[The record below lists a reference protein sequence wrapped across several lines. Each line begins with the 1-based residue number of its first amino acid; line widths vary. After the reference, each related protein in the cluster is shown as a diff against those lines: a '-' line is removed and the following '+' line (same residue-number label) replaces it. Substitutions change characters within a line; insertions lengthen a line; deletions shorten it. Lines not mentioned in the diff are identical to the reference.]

1 MKNQK
6 GFTLIEVLVVITI
19 LALIMLITFPAVSKL
34 QKQNQYKKFDE
45 YRDTI
50 LTAAKL
56 YANQKKDDLYAPGW
70 DGCVSV
76 SVKDVLEAA
85 KIEQDDEE
93 FTCSG
98 SNTGGT
104 VIIKRT
110 NQGYSYGVEMTC
122 KFKKKEGEKEYKFGD
137 QFTFT
142 ENATNIKG
150 CWKAQANGL
159 DNYFAKLCSGNQ
171 TCDLKSSGTSIQV
184 GEITMRMLSYD
195 KGKLT
200 VLSPTNLVSVPY
212 TMINNKEFKQVL
224 FERVKQLYVPLQVID
239 IAFLT
244 PALYQGL
251 EEDQNYFA
259 LTGGK
264 LVFGKELKTI
274 SNLEIVPLRFTITFK
289 MERAN
294 FIEGDIYHVL
304 DSNSQKLSA
313 GTKLKDVPVGRLL
326 NLSGVAYRVIGQD
339 EQGTKVMST
348 VNLASGVRLRANDMV
363 DKTDYTK
370 NPSTNPEEPLP
381 NTVLYQLE
389 AWYQTLPNELKNH
402 IIKAEFKGTRLGS
415 SLNPYQSFAK
425 TNTITTH
432 VFLPSLGDL
441 FVTSLDLLDA
451 GNAYWTSTIIYQNQ
465 DYNYYVGSTIKGDKN
480 YQSPNNVTSNQFDII
495 DAEGNVTT
503 PATKLGI
510 RPVFYLNRDLT
521 LKEEGTGISIPLE
534 LNLS

>member
-6 GFTLIEVLVVITI
+6 GFTLIEVLVVVTI

-142 ENATNIKG
+142 ENATNING

-212 TMINNKEFKQVL
+212 TMINNKEFKQTL
-224 FERVKQLYVPLQVID
+224 FEKVKQLYAPLQVVDID
-239 IAFLT
+239 FFT

-251 EEDQNYFA
+251 EGDQDYFA
-259 LTGGK
+259 LTENK

-294 FIEGDIYHVL
+294 SIEGDIYHVL
-304 DSNSQKLSA
+304 DSNSQRLFA
-313 GTKLKDVPVGRLL
+313 GTKLKEVPLGRLL
-326 NLSGVAYRVIGQD
+326 NLEGVSYRVID
-339 EQGTKVMST
+339 KDDQGVKVMST
-348 VNLASGVRLRANDMV
+348 ANLAWAVRLRTNDMV

-370 NPSTNPEEPLP
+370 NPSANPEDPLP
-381 NTVLYQLE
+381 NTTLYQLE
-389 AWYQTLPNELKNH
+389 TWYQSLPDGLKNH
-402 IIKAEFKGTRLGS
+402 IMKAEFKGNILGNT
-415 SLNPYQSFAK
+415 LNPYQGFAK
-425 TNTITTH
+425 TKTITAH

-451 GNAYWTSTIIYQNQ
+451 GNAYWTSTITYQNQ
-465 DYNYYVGSTIKGDKN
+465 DYNYYVGSTSKDANN
-480 YQSPNNVTSNQFDII
+480 YQSPNNVTSNQFDIV
-495 DAEGNVTT
+495 DSEGTVTT
-503 PATKLGI
+503 PATKLGV
-510 RPVFYLNRDLT
+510 RPVFYLNGDLT
-521 LKEEGTGISIPLE
+521 LKEEGTGISTPLE
-534 LNLS
+534 LNLN